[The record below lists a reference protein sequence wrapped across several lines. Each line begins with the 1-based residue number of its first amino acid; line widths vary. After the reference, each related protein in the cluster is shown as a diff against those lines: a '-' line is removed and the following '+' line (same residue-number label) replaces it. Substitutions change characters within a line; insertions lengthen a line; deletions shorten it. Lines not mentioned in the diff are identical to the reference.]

1 MPVIRFVTGTDT
13 GIGKTIASA
22 ALALAELD
30 AGRSVAYCKP
40 VQTGVTTAEPG
51 DADIVHEMAGIKVT
65 ECLRFPAPLAPA
77 VAAELAGT
85 TIDVDRLVGTVL
97 DLAEPVDILLVE
109 GAGGVL
115 VPLAEGVTMVDLA
128 RLLSAELVIVTQP
141 SLGTLNHTMLT
152 LEAAAARNVQ
162 VGGLIVSMW
171 PDNPGITEQTNLE
184 RLAAMAPILGVVPYR
199 IPPEPLL
206 RTVPVTSNPA

>member
-1 MPVIRFVTGTDT
+1 MIRFITGTDT
-13 GIGKTIASA
+13 GIGKTVASA
-22 ALALAELD
+22 ALALAELE

-40 VQTGVTTAEPG
+40 VQTGVTAAEPG
-51 DADIVHEMAGIKVT
+51 DADIVREMAGIKVT

-77 VAAELAGT
+77 VAAELVGT
-85 TIDVDRLVGTVL
+85 TIDVDRLVEGVL
-97 DLAEPVDILLVE
+97 DLAKTADILLVE

-141 SLGTLNHTMLT
+141 SLGTLNHTALT

-162 VGGLIVSMW
+162 VLGLIVSMW
-171 PDNPGITEQTNLE
+171 PDNPGITERTNLE
-184 RLAAMAPILGVVPYR
+184 RLAAMAPLLGVIPYAVP
-199 IPPEPLL
+199 PAPVL
-206 RTVPVTSNPA
+206 RTVQTPQDR